1 MIAIV
6 DYNAGNTCSVINA
19 LNRIG
24 AKYVLTADADMILSL
39 EKVILP
45 YYIY

>member
-19 LNRIG
+19 LNRLGIQHE
-24 AKYVLTADADMILSL
+24 LTADPDKIKKADKIVL
-39 EKVILP
+39 VCN
-45 YYIY
+45 